1 MSFSLGRSPRRRL
14 TKATSA
20 IAAIAAF
27 GLLTAACTSS
37 GDNDGGSGT
46 SGSGTGA
53 GQDASPGV
61 TADTIK
67 IGYQIVDLGELQERL
82 GFVVVD
88 YGGPDGI
95 KKQIEAVVN
104 AVNANGGLGG
114 RKIEPVIK
122 VYDGAQD
129 SPETAESACNA
140 FTQDDQVF
148 AAVLQGAFQNN
159 ARPCFAQRNT
169 LVIDETLIAQD
180 QAEFERLAPYLW
192 SPTFPEYGSFLNAQL
207 AALQQG
213 GWLNGAS
220 GVAIVSADS
229 EVARRQVDQTVKP
242 FLAANGNV
250 PNQTFFVDSSNTG
263 TLGAGS
269 SAALAGASNG
279 GLNRILVV
287 GGARILPVLLSTPEA
302 QALVGKALFS
312 VSSYD
317 SPLFL
322 QDNPGTLV
330 TETLEGMLGFG
341 FQPPNDIRDDPT
353 LPWPDPANQQQVL
366 CKQIIDNAQAAPPTG
381 QRPNYKT
388 GLEFC
393 DATFFLK
400 AVIDKAPK
408 DLTPKAFQ
416 DAAWQVG
423 AGYSS
428 SATFGGNLATGKY
441 AATTIGRVLNFDKT
455 NCLNPITTKPGCFL
469 YRGGNVP
476 FSS

>member
-1 MSFSLGRSPRRRL
+1 MSLSLARSPRRGF
-14 TKATSA
+14 TKAATA
-20 IAAIAAF
+20 IAAVTVF

-37 GDNDGGSGT
+37 GDNDGGSG
-46 SGSGTGA
+46 GSGTNAA
-53 GQDASPGV
+53 GQGASPGV

-67 IGYQIVDLGELQERL
+67 IGYQIVDIGELQERL

-104 AVNANGGLGG
+104 AANANGGLGG
-114 RKIEPVIK
+114 RQIEPVIR
-122 VYDGAQD
+122 VYDGTQD
-129 SPETAESACNA
+129 SPESAESFCNA

-148 AAVLQGAFQNN
+148 AVVLQGAFQNN

-169 LVIDETLIAQD
+169 LIIDETLIAQD
-180 QAEFERLAPYLW
+180 QTEFERLAPYLW
-192 SPTFPEYGSFLNAQL
+192 SPTFPEYGTFLSAQL
-207 AALQQG
+207 AALQQN
-213 GWLNGAS
+213 GWLNGAT
-220 GVAIVSADS
+220 GVAIVAADS

-250 PNQTFFVDSSNTG
+250 PNQTFFVDSSNAG
-263 TLGAGS
+263 SLGAGS
-269 SAALAGASNG
+269 SAALAGAANA

-302 QALVGKALFS
+302 QALVGRALFS
-312 VSSYD
+312 ISSYD

-322 QDNPGTLV
+322 QDNPQSLV
-330 TETLEGMLGFG
+330 TETLEGMIGFG
-341 FQPPNDIRDDPT
+341 FEPPNDIRDDPT
-353 LPWPDPANQQQVL
+353 IPWPDPANQQQVL
-366 CKQIIDNAQAAPPTG
+366 CKQIIDSAQATPPVG

-393 DATFFLK
+393 DATLFLK

-408 DLTPKAFQ
+408 DLTPQAFQ

-423 AGYSS
+423 GGYSS
-428 SATFGGNLATGKY
+428 SASFGGNIATGKY
-441 AATTIGRVLNFDKT
+441 ASTTIGRVLTFDKT
-455 NCLNPITTKPGCFL
+455 NCLNPITAQPGCFL

-476 FSS
+476 FND